1 MREEEIL
8 VKFKVT
14 EKTSEGEEH
23 RSIAVIHRGLGTH
36 GLLQKANKQKL
47 LSEQVIYIL
56 SPMAV

>member
-14 EKTSEGEEH
+14 EKTSEGEKNS
-23 RSIAVIHRGLGTH
+23 SITVIHSGLGTH
-36 GLLQKANKQKL
+36 GLLQKTNKQIL

-56 SPMAV
+56 SPTAV